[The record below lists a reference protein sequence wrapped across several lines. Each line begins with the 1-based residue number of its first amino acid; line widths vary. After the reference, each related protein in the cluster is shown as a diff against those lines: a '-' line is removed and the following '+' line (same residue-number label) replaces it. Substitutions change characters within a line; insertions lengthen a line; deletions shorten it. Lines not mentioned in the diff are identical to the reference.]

1 MGGRGNGGARNTGS
15 VTIEVELK
23 DIWGDPIGYDTFDDP
38 EAVKDAVE
46 EMKKSVQEVLEMAD
60 NDVDR
65 AYEYLADSYPYALY
79 DDDATKIVN
88 NRDEQNI
95 IAVDVRMNDWDGKV
109 RVTLTPK
116 VFSEDEFYTRE
127 ELDAIGL
134 TERRR

>member
-1 MGGRGNGGARNTGS
+1 MGGRGNGGSRNTGN
-15 VTIEVELK
+15 VTIEVDLK
-23 DIWGDPIGYDTFDDP
+23 DIWGESIGYDTFDDP
-38 EAVKDAVE
+38 EAVKDAVN
-46 EMKKSVQEVLEMAD
+46 EMKRTVQEVLEMAD

-65 AYEYLADSYPYALY
+65 AYDYLADAYPYALY

-95 IAVDVRMNDWDGKV
+95 IAVDVRMNDWGGKV

-116 VFSEDEFYTRE
+116 VFSEDEFLTRE